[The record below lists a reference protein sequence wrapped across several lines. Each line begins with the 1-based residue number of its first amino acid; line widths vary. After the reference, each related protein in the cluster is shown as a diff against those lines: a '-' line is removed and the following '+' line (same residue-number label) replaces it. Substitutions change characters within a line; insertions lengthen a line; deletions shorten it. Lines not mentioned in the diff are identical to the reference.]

1 MKTPH
6 SEHNVYS
13 LRGKRYFVP
22 AIRLPLYPYILCAR
36 IMISQQSNRT
46 PSENSGSIGFQQ
58 ARVRLSLPLLPAR
71 NAKPST
77 TFYRFKSPETGTFSV
92 WAHPECVRKGLVSH
106 PSASRQENNYYSDIL
121 CSPNA
126 FRVTQSVAPTRTVT
140 VQKSFFFFPYNILL
154 LFD

>member
-22 AIRLPLYPYILCAR
+22 AIRLPLCPYILCAQ

-58 ARVRLSLPLLPAR
+58 ARVRLSLLLLPAR

-92 WAHPECVRKGLVSH
+92 WAHPECVRKGLVSSKCVPARKQLLYRH
-106 PSASRQENNYYSDIL
+106 FMQPECVQS
-121 CSPNA
+121 
-126 FRVTQSVAPTRTVT
+126 VTQSVAPTRTVT
-140 VQKSFFFFPYNILL
+140 VQKSFFFFHMIYYYY
-154 LFD
+154 